1 MGDAIHQDW
10 ESNPHVEI
18 LHVLDQINQPYSCN
32 EWGDGGLSGCY
43 SYSNGAWIEE
53 TGEDVETQA
62 ECKAYDG
69 NTDGIADGYSW
80 INAIP
85 PIIIGGNSVFF
96 NLFQHPGDGSSRPLV
111 VFINHEME
119 IIFISDNHVTQTD
132 ANDLINLMLDNCGDN
147 CDDPLSTININNYLE
162 EFQIQRLYPNPFNP
176 VLNININLTWA
187 GITQVNI
194 LDISGSHIETLHSGF
209 LQSGSHEMS
218 WNAES
223 MPSGVYFISLKSGDQ
238 NLTEKVVLLK

>member
-1 MGDAIHQDW
+1 
-10 ESNPHVEI
+10 
-18 LHVLDQINQPYSCN
+18 
-32 EWGDGGLSGCY
+32 
-43 SYSNGAWIEE
+43 
-53 TGEDVETQA
+53 VETQA
-62 ECKAYDG
+62 ECEAYDG
-69 NTDGIADGYSW
+69 NNDGIADGYSW

-96 NLFQHPGDGSSRPLV
+96 NLFQHPGDGTSRPLV

-176 VLNININLTWA
+176 VLNINFDIAWS
-187 GITQVNI
+187 GITKVNI
-194 LDISGSHIETLHSGF
+194 LDIYGSYIEALYSGF
-209 LQSGSHEMS
+209 LQSGIHEMS

-223 MPSGVYFISLKSGDQ
+223 
-238 NLTEKVVLLK
+238 